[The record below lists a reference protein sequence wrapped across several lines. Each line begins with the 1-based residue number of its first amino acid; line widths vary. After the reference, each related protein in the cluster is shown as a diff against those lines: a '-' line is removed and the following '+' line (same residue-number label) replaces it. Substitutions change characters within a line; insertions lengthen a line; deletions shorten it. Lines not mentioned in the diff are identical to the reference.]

1 MTARAGV
8 QAAAVPVKL
17 AAFGTLSNGSDVRL
31 LAAPKDDSL
40 SSEARAAIESFFYKA
55 WRGSRRR
62 TAPYF
67 AFLPLDHDASGDP
80 AHWGL
85 MRVSHLGAA
94 SMGAVLV
101 VWVAIIATRD
111 LDQIGWQTHRL
122 WSSALPEPRLP
133 EPGERTSAVMC
144 ELGPAWNVGL
154 DPYLEDFERAAFALC
169 TDSGPPRHTSA
180 RLLVDPPSIAQQQ
193 PLTHEGAL
201 FGVWSQ
207 LSHWCADLSYCTWG
221 EIEDDSPSG
230 DGAAFHVLVGPSAN
244 RDGAR
249 VEVRLGGEAEDG
261 PLPEPTAAWLMV
273 RQMETGISSAGELL
287 DLREDQATELA
298 RDLFVWA
305 LESFRQQTF
314 SPLERLLE
322 TALNPEEASVGQSRM
337 LLGAIPRVL
346 QNAVGQLEEP
356 ARTAIMEFYLHTL
369 LPRIKP
375 TPSDPNPAHTAARI
389 AVEGRI
395 VHRLSDTGLKALGPV
410 LFDMPTG
417 EHDLLEPLLTAVRS
431 APPQEVNWTGLL
443 SLALSDRATDPDRL
457 DEALVDLIAGG
468 WAADRHR
475 PAARE
480 GLAQF
485 IDEKG
490 TTATLAIIGAAAP
503 DVRKS
508 LFAAIAARR
517 PKSRPSRSRRD
528 IARPRALVASFRL
541 LNAGAALEPKLRGGR
556 Q

>member
-8 QAAAVPVKL
+8 QAAAVPVRL

-31 LAAPKDDSL
+31 LATPKDDSL
-40 SSEARAAIESFFYKA
+40 SSEARASIESFFYKA

-67 AFLPLDHDASGDP
+67 AFTPLDHDASGEP

-94 SMGAVLV
+94 SMGAVVV
-101 VWVAIIATRD
+101 VWAAIIATRD

-133 EPGERTSAVMC
+133 EPGERTSAIMC

-169 TDSGPPRHTSA
+169 RDAGPPRQTSA
-180 RLLVDPPSIAQQQ
+180 RMFVDPPAMAQQQ

-207 LSHWCADLSYCTWG
+207 LGHWCADLSYCTWG
-221 EIEDDSPSG
+221 EIEDDGPSS
-230 DGAAFHVLVGPSAN
+230 DGAVFNVLVGPSASP
-244 RDGAR
+244 DGAR
-249 VEVRLGGEAEDG
+249 VEVRLGGEAQNG
-261 PLPEPTAAWLMV
+261 ALPEPTAAWLMV
-273 RQMETGISSAGELL
+273 RQMETGISSAGDLL
-287 DLREDQATELA
+287 DLRDDQAAELA

-305 LESFRQQTF
+305 RESFRQKTF

-322 TALNPEEASVGQSRM
+322 TALNPQEASIGQSRM
-337 LLGAIPRVL
+337 LFGAIPRVL
-346 QNAVGQLEEP
+346 QNAIGQLEEP
-356 ARTAIMEFYLHTL
+356 ARTAIMEFYLQTL
-369 LPRIKP
+369 LPRLKP
-375 TPSDPNPAHTAARI
+375 TLSDPNPAHTAARI

-395 VHRLSDTGLKALGPV
+395 VHRLSDSGLESLGPV
-410 LFDMPTG
+410 LFDMPMG
-417 EHDLLEPLLTAVRS
+417 EHDLLEPLLAALRS

-457 DEALVDLIAGG
+457 DEVLVDLIAGG

-485 IDEKG
+485 IDDKG
-490 TTATLAIIGAAAP
+490 TTAALAIIGAAKP
-503 DVRKS
+503 EVRRN
-508 LFAAIAARR
+508 LFSAIAARR

-528 IARPRALVASFRL
+528 VARPRALVASFQL
-541 LNAGAALEPKLRGGR
+541 LNAGAALEPRTLGGR
-556 Q
+556 R